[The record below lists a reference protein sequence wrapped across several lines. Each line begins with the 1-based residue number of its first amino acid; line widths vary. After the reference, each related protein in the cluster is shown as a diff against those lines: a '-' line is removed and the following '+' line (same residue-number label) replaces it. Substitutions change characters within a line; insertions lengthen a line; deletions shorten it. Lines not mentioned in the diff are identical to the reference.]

1 MRMNA
6 DAEESFI
13 MLNTT
18 IEMLSDLINICED
31 AREFYAAVAHR
42 TNSRSLEETFR
53 RIASTRESVI
63 INLRLHALSIV
74 GEAAEEI
81 IGNGQTSD
89 LFRPLKTEIDDM
101 ELTLVKKLEKAE
113 SAALEQFREALNSEP
128 PEATT
133 NLIERQMQ
141 MLDETHS
148 HIKFLKRH
156 LGNAAKT
163 DPSQQYKM
171 RL

>member
-6 DAEESFI
+6 EAKESFI
-13 MLNTT
+13 MPDTT

-31 AREFYAAVAHR
+31 AREFYATAAHR
-42 TNSRSLEETFR
+42 TNSRSLRETFR

-63 INLRLHALSIV
+63 INLRLHAFSIG
-74 GEAAEEI
+74 GEAAEKEI
-81 IGNGQTSD
+81 GEGRTSD
-89 LFRPLKTEIDDM
+89 IFRPLKTEIGDM
-101 ELTLVKKLEKAE
+101 ELALIKKLEKAE
-113 SAALEQFREALNSEP
+113 SDALEQFRDALNSEP

-141 MLDETHS
+141 MLDETYS

-156 LGNAAKT
+156 LGSAA
-163 DPSQQYKM
+163 
-171 RL
+171 